1 VRGAAAAWVNAPTW
15 GQHLA
20 ALGIPGLFVIA
31 LIDAA
36 AVPVVGGAEALTMVL
51 AWQEPARLPLIV
63 LAGALGATIGALVFY
78 RLGRA
83 GGDLALSR
91 LQPAKQEWVKK
102 QVTRHAFWALLVCVV
117 LPPPFPTKPLVLA
130 AGAVGTPLAV
140 FTAAVFTGR
149 LARYSVLG
157 YLGYRFGDQA
167 AQAVRTYYPQV
178 LLVAAGLVLLCF
190 LGRKLMAHRSA
201 G

>member
-36 AVPVVGGAEALTMVL
+36 AVPIMGGAEALTMLL

-130 AGAVGTPLAV
+130 AGVVGTPLAV

-178 LLVAAGLVLLCF
+178 LLVAAGLVLLYF
-190 LGRKLMAHRSA
+190 LGRKLMAPRSA